1 MARQNRSKTSN
12 WLKRQRRDRY
22 VRQAHREGYRSRAA
36 YKLEQINLRDHLFN
50 PGDVVL
56 DLGASPGS
64 WSQFAIGKV
73 SPGGR
78 VVAVDIL
85 PMEPLKGVD
94 FVLGDITDPQTYCA
108 VDGCLGATGV
118 DLVISDL
125 APSITGVRAADQAR
139 CIQLAELARKIALQV
154 LKADGSL
161 LVKIFEGELA
171 QEFREQTEIL
181 FERAIVRKPSASR
194 STSREIYILASRSI
208 RTG

>member
-12 WLKRQRRDRY
+12 WLKRHRRDRY

-36 YKLEQINLRDHLFN
+36 YKLEQINQRDHLFN

-64 WSQFAIGKV
+64 WSQFAIEKV

-108 VDGCLGATGV
+108 VDGCLGAAGV

-181 FERAIVRKPSASR
+181 FERATVRKPPASR
-194 STSREIYILASRSI
+194 STSREIYILASRST

>member
-1 MARQNRSKTSN
+1 M
-12 WLKRQRRDRY
+12 
-22 VRQAHREGYRSRAA
+22 
-36 YKLEQINLRDHLFN
+36 
-50 PGDVVL
+50 
-56 DLGASPGS
+56 
-64 WSQFAIGKV
+64 
-73 SPGGR
+73 
-78 VVAVDIL
+78 VAVDIL

-125 APSITGVRAADQAR
+125 APSITGIRAADQAR